1 MEPGVRLRRTAS
13 NDIGPFALYGPQ
25 IARIQAIY
33 FVITGVWPLLHM
45 RSFEAIT
52 GPKADRWLVKTVGV
66 LVIAIGGSLGLAA
79 RADRTSPETALL
91 AASSAGGLAAI
102 DIVYVAKR
110 RISPVYL
117 LDAVAELLLVVAWIL
132 IRPWRHRAG

>member
-1 MEPGVRLRRTAS
+1 MEYRVSYRPTKTSRMRS
-13 NDIGPFALYGPQ
+13 FALTGRRL
-25 IARIQAIY
+25 AGVQALFY
-33 FVITGVWPLLHM
+33 LVTGVWPLLHM

-52 GPKADRWLVKTVGV
+52 GPKMDRWLVKTVGV

-79 RADRTSPETALL
+79 RAERTTPEIALL
-91 AASSAGGLAAI
+91 GAGSAGGLAAI

-117 LDAVAELLLVVAWIL
+117 LDAAAELVLVAAWIL
-132 IRPWRHRAG
+132 IRPWHQRAD

>member
-1 MEPGVRLRRTAS
+1 MRFRRTAS
-13 NDIGPFALYGPQ
+13 YDTRPFVLQGPQ

-33 FVITGVWPLLHM
+33 FLITGVWPLLHI

-52 GPKADRWLVKTVGV
+52 GPKMDRWLVKTVGV

-79 RADRTSPETALL
+79 RAKRTPLDVALL
-91 AASSAGGLAAI
+91 GIASAGGLAAI
-102 DIVYVAKR
+102 DITYVAKR

-117 LDAVAELLLVVAWIL
+117 LDAIAELILVAAWIL
-132 IRPWRHRAG
+132 IRPWQHRPG